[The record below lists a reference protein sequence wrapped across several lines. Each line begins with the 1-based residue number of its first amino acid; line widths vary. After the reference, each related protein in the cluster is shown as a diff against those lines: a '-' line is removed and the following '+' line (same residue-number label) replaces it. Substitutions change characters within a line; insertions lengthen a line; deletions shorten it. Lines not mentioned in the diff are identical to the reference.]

1 MSKNNFNQNNSKL
14 NFDVQSNMIN
24 DSCYVDAYLK
34 QTQGPGEYKTSNLR
48 SKVCEAPKARNLSL
62 SQANVNFTD
71 GYGLSGINGC
81 NIDVDSGL
89 RNNPDALT
97 NKKCIQ
103 TLNARPYLTVPFM
116 GRGVGDINEELDVLQ
131 GTSTF
136 INKSCNTLAGLDYS
150 EHHFIPMI
158 EKLEKNVQNT
168 KHIVNEDASP
178 DWVRGGI
185 PSRQLVRN
193 KEFLE
198 KCGFKLKGRA
208 WMNEHNNNM

>member
-24 DSCYVDAYLK
+24 DACYVDSYLK
-34 QTQGPGEYKTSNLR
+34 QTQGPGEYFRSNLR
-48 SKVCEAPKARNLSL
+48 SQVCEAPTARNLAL
-62 SQANVNFTD
+62 SQPNVNFAD
-71 GYGLSGINGC
+71 GYGYSAMNGC
-81 NIDVDSGL
+81 NIDVDSNL
-89 RNNPDALT
+89 RNNTEALT

-103 TLNARPYLTVPFM
+103 TLNERPYKTVPFM
-116 GRGVGDINEELDVLQ
+116 GRGLGDINQELDVLQ
-131 GTSTF
+131 GVSTF
-136 INKSCNTLAGLDYS
+136 VNKSCNTLAEYDYS
-150 EHHFIPMI
+150 DRHFIPMI

-185 PSRQLVRN
+185 PSRQLIRN

-198 KCGFKLKGRA
+198 KCGFKLKGHT
-208 WMNEHNNNM
+208 WMNEQNNM

>member
-34 QTQGPGEYKTSNLR
+34 QTQGPGNYFRNNLR
-48 SKVCEAPKARNLSL
+48 SQVCEAPAARKMALT
-62 SQANVNFTD
+62 QPNVNFTD
-71 GYGLSGINGC
+71 GYGYSAMNGC

-89 RNNPDALT
+89 RNNSEALT

-103 TLNARPYLTVPFM
+103 TLNERPYLTVPFM
-116 GRGVGDINEELDVLQ
+116 GRGTGDINSELDVLQ
-131 GTSTF
+131 GENTF
-136 INKSCNTLAGLDYS
+136 VRKGCNTLAGYDYS
-150 EHHFIPMI
+150 DRHFVPMI
-158 EKLEKNVQNT
+158 EKLEKTVQDT
-168 KHIVNEDASP
+168 KHIVNEDASA

-198 KCGFKLKGRA
+198 KCGFKLKGHA